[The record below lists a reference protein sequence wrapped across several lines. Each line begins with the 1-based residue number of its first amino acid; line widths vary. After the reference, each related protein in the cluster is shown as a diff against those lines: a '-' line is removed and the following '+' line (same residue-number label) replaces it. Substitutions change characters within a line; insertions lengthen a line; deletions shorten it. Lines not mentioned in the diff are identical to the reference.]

1 MSFCRLV
8 LTYVLVEMRFKAKA
22 IYIYLHPVLSAPKL
36 GNPAQTP
43 RHEAGQADEKK
54 GVTAMGRFCSPQRI
68 AGSKSKLLASL
79 FGQLG

>member
-68 AGSKSKLLASL
+68 AGSKPKLLASL